1 MVECLCRV
9 IRCECFP
16 LRPALSLWIEERTCL
31 MRQPT
36 RVLARGWRWAE
47 GSKKT
52 LVFKKKLQRSYTLH
66 RSCVMESQ
74 CKQRSAS
81 LSLSPLSRS
90 LSGSQHRGRPTRPA
104 HASNAWLRRSGR
116 STVPGEA
123 CSQRVL
129 PAHTTR
135 SGRTQETV
143 GIEELRME
151 VCSQRV
157 GCEQMRAA
165 RGSHASAE
173 VGTEEL
179 LSLGV
184 CQSRVRVG
192 FAAPVSGRLEGRF
205 CLVGQKGKWAA
216 LEAAGSRTR
225 GSGWAFRRPVSPVG
239 ASGQPEL

>member
-1 MVECLCRV
+1 MQTT
-9 IRCECFP
+9 
-16 LRPALSLWIEERTCL
+16 LSD
-31 MRQPT
+31 
-36 RVLARGWRWAE
+36 
-47 GSKKT
+47 
-52 LVFKKKLQRSYTLH
+52 
-66 RSCVMESQ
+66 
-74 CKQRSAS
+74 S

-143 GIEELRME
+143 GIEEPRME

-205 CLVGQKGKWAA
+205 CLVGQKLGEMGGFGGGW
-216 LEAAGSRTR
+216 LEDPRQWLGIPSASLSR
-225 GSGWAFRRPVSPVG
+225 GSVGPARALRCALRRRGS
-239 ASGQPEL
+239 

>member
-1 MVECLCRV
+1 MQ
-9 IRCECFP
+9 IT
-16 LRPALSLWIEERTCL
+16 LSD
-31 MRQPT
+31 
-36 RVLARGWRWAE
+36 
-47 GSKKT
+47 
-52 LVFKKKLQRSYTLH
+52 
-66 RSCVMESQ
+66 
-74 CKQRSAS
+74 S